1 MEVLTRSKS
10 TVGKVF
16 HSCETNNMRETARG
30 LVEATLAVASS
41 LANISQAAP
50 MPIDKFV
57 DWLEGVFAGPVGPD
71 QFFSR

>member
-1 MEVLTRSKS
+1 
-10 TVGKVF
+10 
-16 HSCETNNMRETARG
+16 MRETARG

-41 LANISQAAP
+41 LANISQTAL

>member
-1 MEVLTRSKS
+1 
-10 TVGKVF
+10 
-16 HSCETNNMRETARG
+16 MRETARG

-41 LANISQAAP
+41 LATILQAAL

-71 QFFSR
+71 QFFSRTGIDAPALRRGHKE

>member
-1 MEVLTRSKS
+1 MV
-10 TVGKVF
+10 
-16 HSCETNNMRETARG
+16 
-30 LVEATLAVASS
+30 VASR
-41 LANISQAAP
+41 LANISQAAL